1 MEMNLK
7 ELKIIKKALEN
18 MEIEVDIESKNF
30 NEEFDKRFEVRD
42 LENKV
47 YKEIKRLENEEFENS
62 DDPFAKLMK
71 ASK

>member
-1 MEMNLK
+1 MNLK